1 MFWSLCIYINNFA
14 FDNDAVLWSETIC
27 LDELVAEFLEIITI
41 SVPPKVEVGSNAFVG
56 LFYSSKYTT
65 LFLTE
70 ILFYSQQL
78 LV

>member
-41 SVPPKVEVGSNAFVG
+41 SVQPKVEVGSNAFFGVD
-56 LFYSSKYTT
+56 SSHQST
-65 LFLTE
+65 
-70 ILFYSQQL
+70 QL
-78 LV
+78 YF

>member
-41 SVPPKVEVGSNAFVG
+41 SVPPKVEVGSN
-56 LFYSSKYTT
+56 LFFGVDSSHQSTKLY
-65 LFLTE
+65 F
-70 ILFYSQQL
+70 
-78 LV
+78 

>member
-41 SVPPKVEVGSNAFVG
+41 SVPPKVEVGSNSFFGVD
-56 LFYSSKYTT
+56 SSHQST
-65 LFLTE
+65 
-70 ILFYSQQL
+70 QL
-78 LV
+78 YF